1 MHECLASGL
10 PALAFDLGAQ
20 GDAVRAAPTGI
31 LLPWAADRRRADQ
44 LARLIIDA
52 FENETHREEV
62 AASPQGA
69 FFHRFTHDAAASDW
83 PRACR
88 PAVAPTSLDREHA
101 DRIRSF
107 MILKCPRTG
116 ARSSAAP
123 ASRRRVE
130 RA

>member
-1 MHECLASGL
+1 LASGL

-44 LARLIIDA
+44 LARLIVDA

-69 FFHRFTHDAAASDW
+69 FSTGSLTMLQ
-83 PRACR
+83 RATGL
-88 PAVAPTSLDREHA
+88 ALA
-101 DRIRSF
+101 DRQWR
-107 MILKCPRTG
+107 L
-116 ARSSAAP
+116 
-123 ASRRRVE
+123 
-130 RA
+130 RALIVNTLIGLAHS